1 MLDLN
6 WKPYTLAK
14 TMNRL
19 HLFVISFFI
28 GSVTVFAQYTDVIN
42 SNKPGFSESPYS
54 VGKGV
59 YQFESNVF
67 LRNTA
72 ITSTFSKPQSL
83 GIDLLFRTSF
93 FLDKLELNAQ
103 LTYQKDKVAFKN
115 IFTSQYFTSGLSNM
129 TIGAKYLVYQQAYK
143 DKSKEIRSWKRKN
156 AFDLA
161 RLIPSVAVYLGMNT
175 DFVNDIHK
183 TGSITPKMGLLLQQ
197 NLTQDFN
204 VITNFYY
211 NNVGTDFAQYSYII
225 TLTQSFS
232 NRWSAFFENQMVF
245 QKDQDNLDL
254 GAGLAYLYSR
264 NLQFNTSARL
274 LFEGKTQ
281 GYYAGLGVSYRINK
295 HQDPFKELDNQ
306 GGNLKE
312 TPISKYNKKQSN
324 FFNRFLNIFRKKAK
338 GSRTRTKKSRKT
350 KSRKRKSG
358 ISGLFGKKKTK
369 KNETDI
375 EKLEREIKEL
385 DKKMKKEDKKKKKN
399 GKN

>member
-1 MLDLN
+1 
-6 WKPYTLAK
+6 
-14 TMNRL
+14 MNRL
-19 HLFVISFFI
+19 HFFVISFFI

-211 NNVGTDFAQYSYII
+211 NNIGTDFAQYSYII

-245 QKDQDNLDL
+245 KKDQDNLDL

-385 DKKMKKEDKKKKKN
+385 EKKMKKEDKKKKKN

>member
-1 MLDLN
+1 
-6 WKPYTLAK
+6 
-14 TMNRL
+14 MNRL
-19 HLFVISFFI
+19 HFFVISFFI

-211 NNVGTDFAQYSYII
+211 NNIGTDFAQYSYII

-295 HQDPFKELDNQ
+295 HQDPFKELDNE

-338 GSRTRTKKSRKT
+338 GSRTRSKKSRKT

-385 DKKMKKEDKKKKKN
+385 EKKMKKEDKKKKKN

>member
-1 MLDLN
+1 
-6 WKPYTLAK
+6 
-14 TMNRL
+14 MNRL
-19 HLFVISFFI
+19 YLFVISFFI

-211 NNVGTDFAQYSYII
+211 NNIGTDFAQYSYII

-385 DKKMKKEDKKKKKN
+385 EKEMKKEDKKKKKN

>member
-1 MLDLN
+1 
-6 WKPYTLAK
+6 
-14 TMNRL
+14 MNRL

-211 NNVGTDFAQYSYII
+211 NNIGTDFAQYSYII

-245 QKDQDNLDL
+245 KKDQDNLDL

-274 LFEGKTQ
+274 VFEGKTQ

-295 HQDPFKELDNQ
+295 HQDPFKELDNE

-338 GSRTRTKKSRKT
+338 GSRTRSKKSRKT

-385 DKKMKKEDKKKKKN
+385 EKEMKKEDKKKKKN

>member
-6 WKPYTLAK
+6 WKPYTLSK

-211 NNVGTDFAQYSYII
+211 NNIGTDFAQYSYII

-295 HQDPFKELDNQ
+295 HQDSFKELDNQ

-338 GSRTRTKKSRKT
+338 GSKTRTKKSRKT

-385 DKKMKKEDKKKKKN
+385 EKEMKKEDKKKKKN

>member
-1 MLDLN
+1 
-6 WKPYTLAK
+6 
-14 TMNRL
+14 MNRL
-19 HLFVISFFI
+19 HLFITLFFI
-28 GSVTVFAQYTDVIN
+28 GSAMVFAQYTDVIN

-54 VGKGV
+54 VGRGV
-59 YQFESNVF
+59 YQFESNLF

-72 ITSTFSKPQSL
+72 TTPTFSKPQSL

-103 LTYQKDKVAFKN
+103 LTYQKDKIVFKN
-115 IFTSQYFTSGLSNM
+115 IFTSPYFTSGFSRM
-129 TIGAKYLVYQQAYK
+129 TIGAKYLVYQQKYK

-156 AFDLA
+156 AFDLK

-183 TGSITPKMGLLLQQ
+183 TGSITPKVGVLLQQ

-211 NNVGTDFAQYSYII
+211 DNIGTDFAQYSYII

-245 QKDQDNLDL
+245 QKYQNNINLA
-254 GAGLAYLYSR
+254 AGFAYLYSR
-264 NLQFNTSARL
+264 NLQFNTSARF

-281 GYYAGLGVSYRINK
+281 GYYAGLGVSYRIDK
-295 HQDPFKELDNQ
+295 HQDSFIELNNK
-306 GGNLKE
+306 GKTLKE
-312 TPISKYNKKQSN
+312 TPISKFNKKQNN
-324 FFNRFLNIFRKKAK
+324 FFNRFLNIFKKKAK
-338 GSRTRTKKSRKT
+338 VSRTRSKKSK
-350 KSRKRKSG
+350 KIKPRKRRSG
-358 ISGLFGKKKTK
+358 ISGLFGKKKK
-369 KNETDI
+369 KVKKDETDI

-385 DKKMKKEDKKKKKN
+385 EKEMKQEEKKKDEN
-399 GKN
+399 

>member
-1 MLDLN
+1 
-6 WKPYTLAK
+6 
-14 TMNRL
+14 MNRL
-19 HLFVISFFI
+19 HFFVISFFI

-211 NNVGTDFAQYSYII
+211 NNIGTDFAQYSYII

-245 QKDQDNLDL
+245 QKDRDNLDL

-385 DKKMKKEDKKKKKN
+385 EKKMKKEDKKKKKN

>member
-6 WKPYTLAK
+6 WKPYTLSK

-19 HLFVISFFI
+19 HFFVISFFI

-211 NNVGTDFAQYSYII
+211 NNIGTDFAQYSYII

-385 DKKMKKEDKKKKKN
+385 EKEMKKEDKKKKKN

>member
-1 MLDLN
+1 
-6 WKPYTLAK
+6 
-14 TMNRL
+14 MNRL
-19 HLFVISFFI
+19 HFFVISFFI

-211 NNVGTDFAQYSYII
+211 NNIGSNFAQYSYII

-245 QKDQDNLDL
+245 KKDQDNLDL

-274 LFEGKTQ
+274 VFEGKTQ

-295 HQDPFKELDNQ
+295 HQDPFKELDNE

-338 GSRTRTKKSRKT
+338 GSRTRSKKSRKT

-385 DKKMKKEDKKKKKN
+385 EKKMKKEDKKKKKN

>member
-6 WKPYTLAK
+6 WKPYTLSK

-115 IFTSQYFTSGLSNM
+115 IFTSQYFTSGLSRM
-129 TIGAKYLVYQQAYK
+129 TIGAKYLVYQKAYK

-156 AFDLA
+156 AFDIA

-211 NNVGTDFAQYSYII
+211 NNIGSDFAQYSYII

-245 QKDQDNLDL
+245 KKDQDNLDL

-385 DKKMKKEDKKKKKN
+385 EKKMKKEDKKKKKN

>member
-1 MLDLN
+1 
-6 WKPYTLAK
+6 
-14 TMNRL
+14 MNRL
-19 HLFVISFFI
+19 HFFVISFFI

-211 NNVGTDFAQYSYII
+211 NNIGSNFAQYSYII

-245 QKDQDNLDL
+245 KKDQDNLDL

-295 HQDPFKELDNQ
+295 HQDPFKELDNE

-338 GSRTRTKKSRKT
+338 GSRTRSKKSRKT

-385 DKKMKKEDKKKKKN
+385 EKKMKKEDKKKKKN

>member
-1 MLDLN
+1 
-6 WKPYTLAK
+6 
-14 TMNRL
+14 MNRL
-19 HLFVISFFI
+19 YLFIMLFFI
-28 GSVTVFAQYTDVIN
+28 GSVMVFAQYTDVIN

-59 YQFESNVF
+59 YQFESNIF

-72 ITSTFSKPQSL
+72 LNPTFSKPQSL
-83 GIDLLFRTSF
+83 GIDMLFRTSF

-103 LTYQKDKVAFKN
+103 LTYQKDKIAFKN
-115 IFTSQYFTSGLSNM
+115 IFTSHYFTSGFSRM
-129 TIGAKYLVYQQAYK
+129 TIGAKYLVYQQTYK

-156 AFDLA
+156 AFDIT

-183 TGSITPKMGLLLQQ
+183 TGSITPKVGVLLQQ

-211 NNVGTDFAQYSYII
+211 DNIGTDFAQYSYII

-245 QKDQDNLDL
+245 QKYQDNINL

-264 NLQFNTSARL
+264 NLQFNTSARF

-281 GYYAGLGVSYRINK
+281 GYYAGLGVSYRIDK
-295 HQDPFKELDNQ
+295 HQDPFIELDNN
-306 GGNLKE
+306 GKALKE
-312 TPISKYNKKQSN
+312 TPISKNKKKQSN
-324 FFNRFLNIFRKKAK
+324 FFNRFLNIFKKKAK
-338 GSRTRTKKSRKT
+338 GSRTRSKKSRKT
-350 KSRKRKSG
+350 KSRKRRSG
-358 ISGLFGKKKTK
+358 ISGLFGKKKKEAK
-369 KNETDI
+369 KEETDI

-385 DKKMKKEDKKKKKN
+385 EKEMEKEEKKKDKN
-399 GKN
+399 

>member
-1 MLDLN
+1 
-6 WKPYTLAK
+6 
-14 TMNRL
+14 MNRL
-19 HLFVISFFI
+19 HFFVISFFI

-156 AFDLA
+156 TFDLA

-211 NNVGTDFAQYSYII
+211 NNIGTDFAQYSYII

-295 HQDPFKELDNQ
+295 HQDPFKELDNE

-338 GSRTRTKKSRKT
+338 GSRTRSKKSRKT

-385 DKKMKKEDKKKKKN
+385 EKKMKKEDKKKKKN

>member
-1 MLDLN
+1 
-6 WKPYTLAK
+6 
-14 TMNRL
+14 MNRL

-211 NNVGTDFAQYSYII
+211 NNIGTDFAQYSYII

-245 QKDQDNLDL
+245 QKDRDNLDL

-385 DKKMKKEDKKKKKN
+385 EKKMKKEDKKKKKN

>member
-1 MLDLN
+1 
-6 WKPYTLAK
+6 
-14 TMNRL
+14 MNRL
-19 HLFVISFFI
+19 HFFVISFFI

-211 NNVGTDFAQYSYII
+211 NNIGSDFAQYSYII

-245 QKDQDNLDL
+245 KKDQDNLDL

-295 HQDPFKELDNQ
+295 HQDPFKELDNE

-338 GSRTRTKKSRKT
+338 GSRTRSKKSRKT

-385 DKKMKKEDKKKKKN
+385 EKKMKKEDKKKKKN

>member
-1 MLDLN
+1 
-6 WKPYTLAK
+6 
-14 TMNRL
+14 MNRL
-19 HLFVISFFI
+19 HFFVISFFI

-211 NNVGTDFAQYSYII
+211 NNIGTDFAQYSYII

-274 LFEGKTQ
+274 VFEGKTQ

-295 HQDPFKELDNQ
+295 HQDPFKELDNE

-338 GSRTRTKKSRKT
+338 GSRTRSKKSRKT

-385 DKKMKKEDKKKKKN
+385 EKKMKKEDKKKKKN

>member
-1 MLDLN
+1 
-6 WKPYTLAK
+6 
-14 TMNRL
+14 MNRL

-183 TGSITPKMGLLLQQ
+183 TGSITPKIGLLLQQ

-211 NNVGTDFAQYSYII
+211 NNIGTDFAQYSYII

-245 QKDQDNLDL
+245 QKDRDNLDL

-338 GSRTRTKKSRKT
+338 GSRTRSKKSRKT

-385 DKKMKKEDKKKKKN
+385 EKEMKKEDKKKKKN

>member
-6 WKPYTLAK
+6 WKPYTLSK

-19 HLFVISFFI
+19 HFFVISFFI

-183 TGSITPKMGLLLQQ
+183 TGSITPKIGLLLQQ

-211 NNVGTDFAQYSYII
+211 NNIGTDFAQYSYII

-245 QKDQDNLDL
+245 KKDQDNLDL

-385 DKKMKKEDKKKKKN
+385 EKEMKKEDKKKKKN